1 MTGNTKGASVLEKVF
16 ITGVAGLIGRRLAEK
31 LVAQGYSVVG
41 FDLGEQVGM
50 ARDRLDAIRV
60 KGDFTVT
67 EGTILDRTG
76 VVRAMR
82 GCSVVVH
89 LAAMLGV
96 KRTEEDR
103 LRCLEINITGSDY
116 ILNAAML
123 NGVKHV
129 VVASSS
135 EVYGEPISN
144 PVKETD
150 ITQGKTVYAISKL
163 ASEELAIGYAQ
174 AFPSLSYTIVRFF
187 NTYGEG
193 QVAQFVLTKF
203 VREVLEGRNP
213 IVYGDGSQVR
223 SYAHVDDITDGLI
236 EIIRNPK
243 ARNQVYNL
251 GNGVEAMTLRDLA
264 QRVIDVLRPNDGLNV
279 EVLGSFHGS
288 DRAPE
293 REIHTRVCDSSK
305 ALDELGFKA
314 TVSVE
319 EGIKRIAAQTQ
330 IQHDW
335 PNSEPPRR

>member
-1 MTGNTKGASVLEKVF
+1 MQRVF
-16 ITGVAGLIGRRLAEK
+16 VTGVAGLIGRRLAEK
-31 LVAQGYSVVG
+31 LVDSGFAVTG
-41 FDLGEQVGM
+41 FDLGEQVGL
-50 ARDRLDAIRV
+50 ARDRLETISA

-76 VVRAMR
+76 VARAMR

-96 KRTEEDR
+96 KRTEDDR

-116 ILNAAML
+116 ILNSAML
-123 NGVKHV
+123 NGIDHV
-129 VVASSS
+129 IVASSS

-163 ASEELAIGYAQ
+163 ASEELVIGYAQ

-213 IVYGDGSQVR
+213 VVYGDGTQVR
-223 SYAHVDDITDGLI
+223 SYAHVDDITEGLI
-236 EIIRNPK
+236 DIIRNPK
-243 ARNQVYNL
+243 ARNKVYNL
-251 GNGVEAMTLRDLA
+251 GNGADAMTLKDLA
-264 QRVIDVLRPNDGLNV
+264 QRVIDLLRPDDGLEV
-279 EVLGSFHGS
+279 EVLGSFQGS
-288 DRAPE
+288 DRLAE
-293 REIHTRVCDSSK
+293 REIHHRVCDSTK
-305 ALDELGFKA
+305 AFEELGFKA
-314 TVSVE
+314 TVTLD
-319 EGIKRIAAQTQ
+319 EGIKRIAAQTE
-330 IQHDW
+330 IQHNW
-335 PNSEPPRR
+335 PNAETLRS

>member
-1 MTGNTKGASVLEKVF
+1 MKRVF
-16 ITGVAGLIGRRLAEK
+16 ITGVAGLIGLRLAEK
-31 LVAQGYSVVG
+31 LIRCGYAVTG
-41 FDLGEQVGM
+41 FDLGEQVGL
-50 ARDRLDAIRV
+50 ARNRLKAISNQ
-60 KGDFTVT
+60 GDFKVI

-82 GCSVVVH
+82 ECSSVIH

-123 NGVKHV
+123 NGIDHV

-150 ITQGKTVYAISKL
+150 ITQGKTVYAVSKL

-174 AFPSLSYTIVRFF
+174 AFDSLSYTIVRFF

-213 IVYGDGSQVR
+213 VVYGDGTQVR

-236 EIIRNPK
+236 EIINNPK
-243 ARNQVYNL
+243 AKNQIYNL
-251 GNGVEAMTLRDLA
+251 GNGAEAMTLKDLA
-264 QRVIDVLRPNDGLNV
+264 QRVINLLRPGSGLQV
-279 EVLGSFHGS
+279 EVLGGFQGS
-288 DRAPE
+288 DRLAE
-293 REIHTRVCDSSK
+293 REIHHRICDSTK
-305 ALDELGFKA
+305 AFKELGFKA
-314 TVSVE
+314 TVTVD
-319 EGIKRIAAQTQ
+319 EGIKRIADQTE
-330 IQHDW
+330 IQHNW
-335 PNSEPPRR
+335 PNAETLGS

>member
-1 MTGNTKGASVLEKVF
+1 MERVF

-31 LVAQGYSVVG
+31 LVDRGYGVTG
-41 FDLGEQVGM
+41 FDLGEQVTLC
-50 ARDRLDAIRV
+50 RDRLDAISA
-60 KGDFTVT
+60 KGDCLIT
-67 EGTILDRTG
+67 EGTILDRSG
-76 VVRAMR
+76 VVRAMK
-82 GCSVVVH
+82 GCSVVIH

-96 KRTEEDR
+96 RRTEEDR
-103 LRCLEINITGSDY
+103 LRCLEINITGSDH
-116 ILNAAML
+116 ILNACVL
-123 NGVKHV
+123 NRVERV

-135 EVYGEPISN
+135 EVYGEPITN

-163 ASEELAIGYAQ
+163 ASEELAMGYAQ

-203 VREVLEGRNP
+203 VREVLAGRNP
-213 IVYGDGSQVR
+213 VVYGDGQQVR
-223 SYAHVDDITDGLI
+223 SYAHVDDITDGLV
-236 EIIRNPK
+236 EIVRNPR

-251 GNGVEAMTLRDLA
+251 GNGAEAMTLRDLA
-264 QRVIDVLRPNDGLNV
+264 QKVIDTLRPDAGLEV
-279 EVLGSFHGS
+279 EVLGNFDGS

-293 REIHTRVCDSSK
+293 REIHNRVCDSSK
-305 ALDELGFKA
+305 ALEELGFKA

-319 EGIKRIAAQTQ
+319 EGIRRIAAQTQ

-335 PNSEPPRR
+335 PNSEPPR

>member
-1 MTGNTKGASVLEKVF
+1 MAKRVF

-31 LVAQGYSVVG
+31 LVTNGYAVTG
-41 FDLGEQVGM
+41 FDLGEQVGI
-50 ARDRLDAIRV
+50 ARHRLEAIA
-60 KGDFTVT
+60 KIGDFSVT
-67 EGTILDRTG
+67 EGTILDRSG

-82 GCSVVVH
+82 GCSVVIH

-123 NGVKHV
+123 NGVEHV

-144 PVKETD
+144 PVRETD

-174 AFPSLSYTIVRFF
+174 AFPELSYTIVRFF

-213 IVYGDGSQVR
+213 VVYGDGSQVR
-223 SYAHVDDITDGLI
+223 SYAHVDDITDGLV

-251 GNGVEAMTLRDLA
+251 GNGTEAMTLKNLA
-264 QRVIDVLRPNDGLNV
+264 QRVIDLLRPGDGLEV
-279 EVLGSFHGS
+279 EVLGGFHGS
-288 DRAPE
+288 DRVAE
-293 REIHTRVCDSSK
+293 REIHHRVCDSSK
-305 ALDELGFKA
+305 AFEELGFKA
-314 TVSVE
+314 TVTVE
-319 EGIKRIAAQTQ
+319 EGIKRVAAQTD
-330 IQHDW
+330 IQHNW
-335 PNSEPPRR
+335 PYAAPPSTQK

>member
-1 MTGNTKGASVLEKVF
+1 MKRVF

-31 LVAQGYSVVG
+31 LVTNGYAVTG
-41 FDLGEQVGM
+41 FDLGEQVEL
-50 ARDRLDAIRV
+50 ARDRLDAIAEM
-60 KGDFTVT
+60 GDFSVT

-82 GCSVVVH
+82 GCGVVIH

-123 NGVKHV
+123 NGIEHV

-174 AFPSLSYTIVRFF
+174 AFPALNYTIVRFF

-213 IVYGDGSQVR
+213 IVYGDGSQIR
-223 SYAHVDDITDGLI
+223 SYAHVDDITDGLVDII
-236 EIIRNPK
+236 ENPK
-243 ARNQVYNL
+243 ARNQIYNL
-251 GNGVEAMTLRDLA
+251 GNGDEAMTLKDLA
-264 QRVIDVLRPNDGLNV
+264 QLVIDLLRPDDGLEV
-279 EVLGSFHGS
+279 EILGGFQGS
-288 DRAPE
+288 DRVAE
-293 REIHTRVCDSSK
+293 REIHHRVCDSTK
-305 ALDELGFKA
+305 AFDELGFKA
-314 TVSVE
+314 TVTVE
-319 EGIKRIAAQTQ
+319 EGIRRIAAQTK
-330 IQHDW
+330 IQHNW
-335 PNSEPPRR
+335 PNADTLGKPG

>member
-1 MTGNTKGASVLEKVF
+1 MERVF

-31 LVAQGYSVVG
+31 LVDRGYGVTG

-50 ARDRLDAIRV
+50 ARDRLDAIAD

-82 GCSVVVH
+82 GCSVVIH

-96 KRTEEDR
+96 KRTEDDR

-123 NGVKHV
+123 NGVERV

-135 EVYGEPISN
+135 EVYGEPIDN
-144 PVKETD
+144 PVTETD

-213 IVYGDGSQVR
+213 VVYGDGSQVR

-236 EIIRNPK
+236 EIIQNPK

-251 GNGVEAMTLRDLA
+251 GNGAEAMTLRDLA
-264 QRVIDVLRPNDGLNV
+264 QRVIDILRPNDGLVV
-279 EVLGSFHGS
+279 EVLGGFQGS

-293 REIHTRVCDSSK
+293 REIHHRVCDSTK
-305 ALDELGFKA
+305 AFDELGFRA

-335 PNSEPPRR
+335 PNSEPPRQ